1 MNKIKLLKALFIIL
15 FIAFNTH
22 CDDQISN
29 PIEEMTSQEVCYQKS
44 DNDSHWQIFTDNRYG
59 TDSKNISNN
68 PSDDAYGP
76 IWSPDGKFIAFR
88 YDRSGDAGSDTYLY
102 DVNNDTTLNI
112 TSEFSSS
119 ESAAPKF
126 WSSDSKKILYYYHKT
141 GGNYYFGIMDY
152 DGTNKQLLFEAD
164 DVKII
169 GFYDFGGSIL
179 YTKGQLLFK
188 YNTVTLSSEQVLNF
202 NNFGNYSIY
211 ADDYNESLNT
221 ILCHE
226 DSSRSST
233 GATFLIKEINLTS
246 GEIDTLVVAENG
258 VNLLRPVYSNDY
270 SKIAYITR
278 DYTNNISKI
287 LLLENGKKTE
297 LNELT
302 DTNLSYA
309 TYGIKFSPQDN
320 YITFTVNNSLVDET
334 VSYEHLVY
342 IIDISNTQ
350 TYLIKE
356 AFDSHWNPL
365 INF

>member
-1 MNKIKLLKALFIIL
+1 MNKNKLLIALFIIP
-15 FIAFNTH
+15 FIALNTH

-29 PIEEMTSQEVCYQKS
+29 PIEMTSQEVCYQKLG
-44 DNDSHWQIFTDNRYG
+44 NDSHWQIFTDNRFG

-68 PSDDAYGP
+68 PSDNAYGP

-88 YDRSGDAGSDTYLY
+88 YDRSGDTGADTYLY

-112 TSEFSSS
+112 TSELIST
-119 ESAAPKF
+119 ESATPKF
-126 WSSDSKKILYYYHKT
+126 WSSDSRRILYYYHKI
-141 GGNYYFGIMDY
+141 GENYYYGLMDY
-152 DGTNKQLLFEAD
+152 NGTNKQLLFIAD

-169 GFYDFGGSIL
+169 AFCDLGGSIL
-179 YTKGQLLFK
+179 YTKGQLLYK
-188 YNTVTLSSEQVLNF
+188 YNIATLSSEQVLNF

-211 ADDYNESLNT
+211 VDDYNESSNT

-226 DSSRSST
+226 DSSRSSS
-233 GATFLIKEINLTS
+233 GATFLIKEINLST
-246 GEIDTLVVAENG
+246 GKMDTLVTAEKG
-258 VNLLRPVYSNDY
+258 IILLRRIYSNHY

-278 DYTNNISKI
+278 DYTNDISKI

-302 DTNLSYA
+302 ETNLSYA
-309 TYGIKFSPQDN
+309 TYGIEFSPQDN
-320 YITFTVNNSLVDET
+320 YITFTVNNILVNET
-334 VSYEHLVY
+334 VSYEHTVY
-342 IIDISNTQ
+342 IIDINNTQ

-356 AFDSHWNPL
+356 AIDSHWNPL